1 MCGITLLLFPLI
13 LILSSMTGCIEEGSQ
28 PLRASSLDNGDQT
41 SEGWSSELRMEID
54 PELKSDLFCLRGN
67 VILIGTGNLPY
78 LLLNAN
84 LRQGNASVV
93 STKYLLMKLEPNRDY
108 SFEIAK
114 NLLLLPGEYICTLE
128 ASGPSGMLSSESRK
142 CSLAKDQTDSFSAQ
156 VPSSGL
162 ISLSDA
168 QALFAGRTY
177 SGYDSVERASSMETN
192 SRMEKDHEIGSKK
205 ESVRVEKKENSRVE
219 EKESEEELEAS
230 YQDSRGKGLF
240 HEVQDPGEQ
249 REEVDARDVNDDLA
263 DERDEN
269 MGEKGDRD
277 PFDVQVNANQ
287 SSDNEASF
295 GGIGKNI
302 EKEPIAAF
310 ADQQE
315 PRKDQE
321 EQFVASSTSKKYHLP
336 ECRYAL
342 KIKQENRIYFHSH
355 EEAEKEGY
363 LPCKVCNP

>member
-13 LILSSMTGCIEEGSQ
+13 MILSSMTGCIEEGSQ

-156 VPSSGL
+156 VPTSGL

-168 QALFAGRTY
+168 QTLFAGRTY

-219 EKESEEELEAS
+219 EKEIKEELEAS
-230 YQDSRGKGLF
+230 HQDSRGKGLF

-263 DERDEN
+263 DERDGN

-287 SSDNEASF
+287 FSDNEASF

-336 ECRYAL
+336 ECRYAR